1 MIYDGKS
8 YLPVYEQDLQ
18 NAEKE
23 ILIVSPYLQ
32 SGRIKQFI
40 KQITSAILQQVSVV
54 VVTRPIEEHK
64 EKDRSY
70 AENNLRAL
78 REYGIAVT
86 EKSGVSGR
94 FCVIDQRT
102 VWYGSVNFLGFSSKE
117 DSVMRLA
124 DKEIAGRLIDNATG
138 KN

>member
-1 MIYDGKS
+1 MK
-8 YLPVYEQDLQ
+8 
-18 NAEKE
+18 KE

-40 KQITSAILQQVSVV
+40 KQITSAVLRQVLIVV
-54 VVTRPIEEHK
+54 MTRPTREYK

-102 VWYGSVNFLGFSSKE
+102 VWYGSVNFLGFSSEE

-124 DKEIAGRLIDNATG
+124 DEEIAGRLIDNATR